1 MVNSVTA
8 TAGAGAMT
16 SSAQQMFTLHSRPIA
31 SPSTCKAAYQHD
43 STTQIL
49 STLIIVGLVV
59 SYLPQHYRIIRN
71 KTSDGFSPFFLLLG
85 STSRHVHP
93 PPARGHP
100 ALLNIVTLQWGQ
112 VACCQYLSAGQCFE
126 SILGIGQVF
135 FQCFIL
141 YLIYFPRS
149 QKYIR
154 TVPLESTAIPAER
167 PWSDHLVPS
176 FMRTST
182 PHDRIRSRSRSS
194 SMSSHSGASTN
205 SSFDPRSMLLP
216 GQVAKSS
223 IILAPEYRRA
233 VSLFALTMLHLAL
246 TLLTTVILL
255 VTLPKTPHEGSPPI
269 FPGGGREHPS
279 ERAVRVWATTLGL
292 VAVVLGCGQYLP
304 QLFLTARRRLVGSLS
319 IPMMWLQV
327 SALGYFPEHQW
338 DETDRWP
345 HAISVQA
352 PGSFVFVYT
361 LAVRPGVNWS
371 GWATYLITGIL
382 QGALLVLCLCWK
394 ARQKRLGID
403 DWGNKVD
410 NLSPTEGGAAGAARE
425 ESPTEHTRLLR

>member
-1 MVNSVTA
+1 MSGSVMA
-8 TAGAGAMT
+8 IARAAAAGAFT
-16 SSAQQMFTLHSRPIA
+16 SSAQRMYALHSRPIA
-31 SPSTCKAAYQHD
+31 SPATCKAAYQHD

-49 STLIIVGLVV
+49 STLIIVGLIA
-59 SYLPQHYRIIRN
+59 SYLPQHYRIIHN

-85 STSRHVHP
+85 STSS
-93 PPARGHP
+93 ASS
-100 ALLNIVTLQWGQ
+100 LLNIVTLQWGQ

-135 FQCFIL
+135 FQWFCFLLIFIL

-154 TVPLESTAIPAER
+154 TVPLESNAIPAER
-167 PWSDHLVPS
+167 PWSDHLIPS

-182 PHDRIRSRSRSS
+182 PRDLIRSRSRSS
-194 SMSSHSGASTN
+194 SMSSRSAASTN

-255 VTLPKTPHEGSPPI
+255 VTLPKAPHEGSPPA
-269 FPGGGREHPS
+269 FPGEGREHPS
-279 ERAVRVWATTLGL
+279 ERAVRIWATTLGL
-292 VAVVLGCGQYLP
+292 MAVVLGCGQYLP
-304 QLFLTARRRLVGSLS
+304 QLVLTAQKQLVGSLS
-319 IPMMWLQV
+319 IPMMWLQ
-327 SALGYFPEHQW
+327 
-338 DETDRWP
+338 T
-345 HAISVQA
+345 

-394 ARQKRLGID
+394 ARQNRLGID
-403 DWGNKVD
+403 DWGNKIED
-410 NLSPTEGGAAGAARE
+410 PTSTEGGATGAGRE
-425 ESPTEHTRLLR
+425 ESPTEDTRLLR